1 MLGQLHTLLVSDTAG
16 HWPLLSELGGD
27 DELGGGDDE
36 LRGGGGSGSSAG
48 GAEGAGGGA
57 AGGGAAGGEGAGA
70 AARRCTL
77 CATVVGNEAWRVEA
91 MSDADAARELLAA
104 LRAALGPAV
113 HVPEPR
119 AARLSRWGADER
131 FRGAYSL
138 LPVGAPRDIFAALQA
153 PACEGRL
160 WLAGEAVHA
169 RYSGYLQGAYLSGEE
184 VGRRVAESLSV

>member
-1 MLGQLHTLLVSDTAG
+1 MLGELHTLLVSDTAG

-27 DELGGGDDE
+27 DELGGGDE
-36 LRGGGGSGSSAG
+36 VLHGSSGSGVG
-48 GAEGAGGGA
+48 GTEGAGGE
-57 AGGGAAGGEGAGA
+57 AAGGEGAGT

-77 CATVVGNEAWRVEA
+77 CATVVGDEAWRVEA

-119 AARLSRWGADER
+119 AARLSRWGADEL

-184 VGRRVAESLSV
+184 VGGRVVTSLGL

>member
-1 MLGQLHTLLVSDTAG
+1 MLGELHTLLVSDTAG
-16 HWPLLSELGGD
+16 HWPLLSELGED
-27 DELGGGDDE
+27 DELGGGDE
-36 LRGGGGSGSSAG
+36 VLHSSSGSGVG
-48 GAEGAGGGA
+48 GTEGAGG
-57 AGGGAAGGEGAGA
+57 EWTGA

-77 CATVVGNEAWRVEA
+77 CATVVGDEAWRVEA
-91 MSDADAARELLAA
+91 MSDTDAARELLAA

-119 AARLSRWGADER
+119 AARLSRWGADEL

-184 VGRRVAESLSV
+184 VGGRVVASLGL